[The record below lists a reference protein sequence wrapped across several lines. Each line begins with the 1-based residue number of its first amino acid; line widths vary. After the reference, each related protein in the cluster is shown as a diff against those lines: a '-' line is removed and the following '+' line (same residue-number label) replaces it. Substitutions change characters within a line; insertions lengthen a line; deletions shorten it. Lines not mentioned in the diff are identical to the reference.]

1 MKQKRL
7 AEVRT
12 LVEGESFTTW
22 FSQLESARAALI
34 SAESHYEEA
43 LAQTTLME
51 FRAELAQKNAIDTL
65 YKGGEHEDTAAT
77 MLAETTDLEN
87 KSFKGVSDFEEQR
100 YRASEAWYRVGAAEK
115 NLEEAK
121 DLKRPAAEVAE
132 FQRLHKQAADEYE
145 RENGRKARLWDEV
158 ERLWAQSAEVSLL
171 VAEQRSLSARVRRRA
186 ENLFAVAEQRKQR
199 AKELK
204 EESEAQAAALEAAR
218 ARVSALKEQARE
230 KFGCA
235 VGEDFLYFRH
245 RDDQRAAWAVALLQ
259 DSDSFNIEVKP
270 RAVYLIDRQ
279 KGVAFLEPARA
290 TPLNV
295 VEADQRFED
304 YFLKGRKGES
314 RARV

>member
-7 AEVRT
+7 AEVRS
-12 LVEGESFTTW
+12 LVEGDSFNNW
-22 FSQLESARAALI
+22 FAQLEGARAALGA
-34 SAESHYEEA
+34 AEARYEEA

-77 MLAETTDLEN
+77 MLAETTDVEN
-87 KSFKGVSDFEEQR
+87 KSYKGVSDFEEQR

-115 NLEEAK
+115 NLEEARE
-121 DLKRPAAEVAE
+121 LKRPAVELAE
-132 FQRLHKQAADEYE
+132 FERLFKQASDEYD

-158 ERLWAQSAEVSLL
+158 ERLWAHSAEVSLL

-186 ENLFAVAEQRKQR
+186 EALFAAAEQRKQR

-204 EESEAQAAALEAAR
+204 DECEAQAAALDAAR
-218 ARVSALKEQARE
+218 ARVSALKEQAKE

-245 RDDQRAAWAVALLQ
+245 RDDQRAAWAVALSA
-259 DSDSFNIEVKP
+259 DSDSFNIEVRP
-270 RAVYLIDRQ
+270 RVVYLIDRQ

-290 TPLNV
+290 TPPNLA
-295 VEADQRFED
+295 EADQRFEE
-304 YFLKGRKGES
+304 YFLKGRKGEQ
-314 RARV
+314 RARA